1 MAFIHG
7 KSAGVLYGAY
17 DLSAFFNEASMS
29 QSVETA
35 ETTTFGSGAKSY
47 ITGLK
52 DGTFSL
58 SGMFDGVA
66 AGIDEVIS
74 ASVGDSAN
82 VPITIIP
89 QQAATMVVCDVSF
102 SGETLET
109 SYEVSSPVGDV
120 VSANMEGQITGGM
133 DRGIILAPKTVVSAT
148 ATGTSVDQTAST
160 TNGGV
165 GYLHV
170 TANTRNGAI
179 TVKVQHSSDNSTFAD
194 LITFTSVSST
204 TIVSERIAVTGTVN
218 RYVRASYTVAGSSG
232 SATTTVAFSRK

>member
-89 QQAATMVVCDVSF
+89 QQAATMAVSDVSF

-133 DRGIILAPKTVVSAT
+133 DRGIVLAPKTVVSAT

-194 LITFTSVSST
+194 LITFTSVSSS
-204 TIVSERIAVTGTVN
+204 TIVSERIAATGTVN

>member
-89 QQAATMVVCDVSF
+89 QQDATMVVSDVSF

>member
-74 ASVGDSAN
+74 ASVGDSVN

-89 QQAATMVVCDVSF
+89 QQDVTMVVSDVSF

-194 LITFTSVSST
+194 LITFTSVTSS

>member
-74 ASVGDSAN
+74 ASVGDSVN

-89 QQAATMVVCDVSF
+89 QQDATMVLSDVSF

-194 LITFTSVSST
+194 LITFTSVTSS

>member
-89 QQAATMVVCDVSF
+89 QQAATMVVSDVSF

-194 LITFTSVSST
+194 LITFTSVTST

>member
-89 QQAATMVVCDVSF
+89 QQAATMVVSDVSF

-232 SATTTVAFSRK
+232 SATTTDAFSRK

>member
-7 KSAGVLYGAY
+7 KSAGVLFGAY

-35 ETTTFGSGAKSY
+35 ETTTFGSSAKSY
-47 ITGLK
+47 ISGLR

-66 AGIDEVIS
+66 AGIDQVIS
-74 ASVGDSAN
+74 ASVGDGIN
-82 VPITIIP
+82 VPVTIIP
-89 QQAATMVVCDVSF
+89 QQAATMVLGDVSF
-102 SGETLET
+102 SGSTIET

-133 DRGIILAPKTVVSAT
+133 DRGVILAPKTVVSAT
-148 ATGTSVDQTAST
+148 ALGTSVDDVAGT
-160 TNGGV
+160 TNGAV
-165 GYLHV
+165 GYVHV
-170 TANTRNGAI
+170 IANTRDGAI
-179 TVKVQHSSDNSTFAD
+179 TVKIQHSTDNSTFAD

-218 RYVRASYTVAGSSG
+218 RYVRASFTVAGSSG
-232 SATTTVAFSRK
+232 SANITVAFSRK

>member
-74 ASVGDSAN
+74 ASVGDSVN

-89 QQAATMVVCDVSF
+89 QQDVTMVVSDVSF

>member
-89 QQAATMVVCDVSF
+89 QQAATMVVSDVSF

-204 TIVSERIAVTGTVN
+204 TIVSERIAVIGTVN

>member
-7 KSAGVLYGAY
+7 KSAGVLFGAY

-35 ETTTFGSGAKSY
+35 ETTAFGSGAKSY

-74 ASVGDSAN
+74 ATLGSSTN
-82 VPITIIP
+82 TPITIIP
-89 QQAATMVVCDVSF
+89 QQAATMAVSDVSF

-120 VSANMEGQITGGM
+120 VSANMEAQITGGM
-133 DRGIILAPKTVVSAT
+133 DRGVILAPRSTVTAT
-148 ATGTSVDQTAST
+148 ANVTSVDQTAGT
-160 TNGGV
+160 TNGAV
-165 GYLHV
+165 GYVHV

-179 TVKVQHSSDNSTFAD
+179 TVKVQHSTDNSTFAD
-194 LITFTSVSST
+194 LITFSSVLST
-204 TIVSERIAVTGTVN
+204 TIVGERIAVTGTVN
-218 RYVRASYTVAGSSG
+218 RYVRASFTVAGSSG
-232 SATTTVAFSRK
+232 QATISVAFSRK

>member
-89 QQAATMVVCDVSF
+89 QQAATMVVSDVSF

>member
-17 DLSAFFNEASMS
+17 DLSPFFNEASMS

-58 SGMFDGVA
+58 SGMFDGAA

-74 ASVGDSAN
+74 ASIGDGVN
-82 VPITIIP
+82 VPITVVP
-89 QQAATMVVCDVSF
+89 QQATTMAVSDVSF

-120 VSANMEGQITGGM
+120 VSANAEGQITGGM
-133 DRGIILAPKTVVSAT
+133 DRGVILAPKSAVTAT
-148 ATGTSVDQTAST
+148 ATGTSVDQAAGT
-160 TNGGV
+160 TNGAV
-165 GYLHV
+165 GYVHV

-179 TVKVQHSSDNSTFAD
+179 TVKVQHSTDNSTFAD

-204 TIVSERIAVTGTVN
+204 TVVSERIAVAGTVN
-218 RYVRASYTVAGSSG
+218 RYVRASFTVAGSSG
-232 SATTTVAFSRK
+232 SATITVAFSRK